1 MRTLKFKNNDEM
13 PAFGLGTWKSE
24 QGEVYNA
31 VKTAIK
37 EGYRHIDCAAIYG
50 NEKEIGKALSEC
62 LSEGIVAREDL
73 WITSKLWCN
82 AHAKEDVIPTLKQT
96 LSDLQLDYLDLYL
109 IHWPVALKKEVL
121 FVGAK
126 EDLIS
131 LNDLPNTVTWEAM
144 EDAVE
149 LGLAKHIGVSNFG
162 KKALEDLI
170 SKSKIKPE
178 MNQVESHPYFQQ
190 EDLFSFCSDNN
201 IHFTAYAPLGS
212 SDRAEKFKAEDE
224 PKLLEDRTIADIAK
238 SKNVTPG
245 QVLISWALNRGTAVI
260 PKSVNPG
267 RIAQN
272 LQAELVQLSDDD
284 MKRIASLD
292 KNYRYL
298 SGGHWVF
305 EGGAYTLESIWA

>member
-37 EGYRHIDCAAIYG
+37 KGYRHIDCAAIYG
-50 NEKEIGKALSEC
+50 NEKEIGEALSEC
-62 LSEGIVAREDL
+62 FAEGIVTRKDL

-82 AHAKEDVIPTLKQT
+82 AHAKKDVIPALKQT

-109 IHWPVALKKEVL
+109 IHWPVALKKEVM
-121 FVGAK
+121 FVSEK

-131 LNDLPNTVTWEAM
+131 LKDLPNTVTWEAM
-144 EDAVE
+144 EEAVA
-149 LGLAKHIGVSNFG
+149 LGLVKHIGVSNFG

-170 SKSKIKPE
+170 SNSKIKPE

-190 EDLFSFCSDNN
+190 EDLLSFCKDKG
-201 IHFTAYAPLGS
+201 IHLTAYAPLGS
-212 SDRAEKFKAEDE
+212 SDRADKFKAENE
-224 PKLLEDRTIADIAK
+224 PKLLEDKIIADIAK
-238 SKNVTPG
+238 SKDATPG
-245 QVLISWALNRGTAVI
+245 QILISWALHRGTSVI

-272 LQAELVQLSDDD
+272 IQAEQISLSDED
-284 MKRIASLD
+284 MQRITDLD

-298 SGGHWVF
+298 TGEHWVF
-305 EGGAYTLESIWA
+305 EGGAYTLESIWS

>member
-24 QGEVYNA
+24 SGDVYNA

-37 EGYRHIDCAAIYG
+37 EGYRHIDCAAVYG
-50 NEKEIGKALSEC
+50 NEKEIGEALAEC
-62 LSEGIVAREDL
+62 FSEGIVTRKEL

-82 AHAKEDVIPTLKQT
+82 AHAKEDVIPALKQT

-109 IHWPVALKKEVL
+109 IHWPVALKKEVM

-131 LNDLPNTVTWEAM
+131 LDDLPNATTWEVM
-144 EDAVE
+144 EEAVG
-149 LGLAKHIGVSNFG
+149 LGLVRHIGVSNFG

-190 EDLFSFCSDNN
+190 EDLLSFCKDHH

-212 SDRAEKFKAEDE
+212 SDRAEKFKAADE
-224 PKLLEDRTIADIAK
+224 PKLLEDPIITDMAK
-238 SKNVTPG
+238 SKNATPG
-245 QVLISWALNRGTAVI
+245 QVLISWALHRGTAVI
-260 PKSVNPG
+260 PKSVNSG

-272 LQAELVQLSDDD
+272 LQAGAIHLSDDD
-284 MKRIASLD
+284 MKKIASLD

-298 SGGHWVF
+298 TGGHWVF